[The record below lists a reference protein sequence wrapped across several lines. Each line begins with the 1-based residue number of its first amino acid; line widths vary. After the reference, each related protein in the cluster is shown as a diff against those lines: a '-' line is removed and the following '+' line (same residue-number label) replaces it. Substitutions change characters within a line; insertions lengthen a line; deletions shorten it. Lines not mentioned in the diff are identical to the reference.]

1 MASTGLALYFAWK
14 TPEWGVGQRIAVT
27 RMRDKKSR
35 TRRRRKRSTGNT
47 AIFGWVVLFIILLN
61 VGALLVFEPVRDP
74 LDVESYI
81 QDDALVHFLMFFFCA
96 VIGGPLLLRWF
107 SLGIVAI
114 GLLGFGMA
122 AEILQAFSTER
133 TADFVDFV
141 ADEAGILAALILI
154 AVVRQVFRLVTPG
167 HAHDGGGRR
176 EREELYLE
184 ERD

>member
-1 MASTGLALYFAWK
+1 
-14 TPEWGVGQRIAVT
+14 
-27 RMRDKKSR
+27 MRDKKSR

-74 LDVESYI
+74 MDIASYL
-81 QDDALVHFLMFFFCA
+81 QDDALLHFFLFFLCA

-122 AEILQAFSTER
+122 AEILQAFSVDR

-141 ADEAGILAALILI
+141 ADEAGILAALVLI
-154 AVVRQVFRLVTPG
+154 AVVRQIFRFAMPEQ
-167 HAHDGGGRR
+167 AHGGGGRR